1 MGDLP
6 LFVWCMLTLALNIFA
21 VKSVMSSEITRGIYK
36 AIEITSKICTLHAY
50 FFSNFLVF
58 RYYNMLHISSLSF
71 LTSRIIAINLIPIK
85 FFSKENIWLLVVSR
99 EKSIFKS
106 FRVLER
112 IKANTISTILKE
124 ISDDDIQNLLNLCI
138 PCIFVNRNLNLC
150 LTGILLIN
158 CY

>member
-85 FFSKENIWLLVVSR
+85 FFSKKNIWLLVVSR

-112 IKANTISTILKE
+112 IKANTISTLLKKN
-124 ISDDDIQNLLNLCI
+124 IRGRYSKS
-138 PCIFVNRNLNLC
+138 F
-150 LTGILLIN
+150 
-158 CY
+158 

>member
-85 FFSKENIWLLVVSR
+85 FFSKKNIWLLVVSR

-112 IKANTISTILKE
+112 IKANTISTLLREKTE
-124 ISDDDIQNLLNLCI
+124 KDIQNLLNICT
-138 PCIFVNRNLNLC
+138 PCIFVYRNPQCMLQEF
-150 LTGILLIN
+150 
-158 CY
+158 YE

>member
-36 AIEITSKICTLHAY
+36 AIEITLKICTLHAY

-71 LTSRIIAINLIPIK
+71 LTSRIIAINLIPIT
-85 FFSKENIWLLVVSR
+85 FFSKKNIWLLVVSR

-112 IKANTISTILKE
+112 IKANTISTLLRE
-124 ISDDDIQNLLNLCI
+124 ITEKDIQNLLNLCT
-138 PCIFVNRNLNLC
+138 PCIFVYRNPQC
-150 LTGILLIN
+150 ILQEF
-158 CY
+158 YE